1 MSVAVIDTGLCYE
14 NPTFSKEPSDPDA
27 VAYSKD
33 DIAAILD
40 SKTLHAEELDKS
52 TALDTIY
59 YSSKVPFGFNY
70 ADGEANFG
78 SDDDTMMGH
87 GTHVAG
93 IIAGNLTEAAQ
104 EQFDMTSL
112 GIAPE
117 AQLVIMKVFDKG
129 GNCYFDYLIAAIEDA
144 ITLGVDCANLSLGLS
159 SGPYYYEG
167 VTEVYDAATA
177 AGISVCVSAGNDGF
191 TGTESLWGDEQIKST
206 SVSSGT
212 LGHARHVRLRPDCRQ
227 CRE

>member
-1 MSVAVIDTGLCYE
+1 MLR
-14 NPTFSKEPSDPDA
+14 EPDVLQGTHRSGR

-93 IIAGNLTEAAQ
+93 IIAGNLTGADQ
-104 EQFDMTSL
+104 EQFNMTSL

-117 AQLVIMKVFDKG
+117 AQLVIMKVFDQG

-167 VTEVYDAATA
+167 VTEVYDAATTA
-177 AGISVCVSAGNDGF
+177 VSASASPPATMALPAPRASGAM
-191 TGTESLWGDEQIKST
+191 SRSSPRASPAARWACPARST
-206 SVSSGT
+206 PS
-212 LGHARHVRLRPDCRQ
+212 
-227 CRE
+227 

>member
-1 MSVAVIDTGLCYE
+1 MTGTRNAYTKISADWKGFAASTALSLVSSWSVSYTHL
-14 NPTFSKEPSDPDA
+14 
-27 VAYSKD
+27 
-33 DIAAILD
+33 

-117 AQLVIMKVFDKG
+117 AQLVIMKVFDQG

-144 ITLGVDCANLSLGLS
+144 IALGVDCAKMCIRDSLICASTLS
-159 SGPYYYEG
+159 
-167 VTEVYDAATA
+167 
-177 AGISVCVSAGNDGF
+177 
-191 TGTESLWGDEQIKST
+191 
-206 SVSSGT
+206 
-212 LGHARHVRLRPDCRQ
+212 
-227 CRE
+227 